1 MCDGDAAGLDARLRE
16 HDGGHAGGGGAMSQA
31 VHIAARADATAAPLT
46 RFLQTAPGRF
56 AARLLLVL
64 VLLAMWQV
72 LPDKGLRFWM
82 SGPVEIVARL
92 WSWILDGSLW
102 ENLGATLL
110 AMALGYTI
118 GTAAGIVLGL
128 LFGLLPR
135 VHRVLSPYITALYAM
150 PKIALAPLFVITLG
164 IGIESK
170 VALVAIT
177 VFFLVL
183 NSTLDGVRNV
193 DRDLTRSLALMGAT
207 RIEVIS
213 KVLVPA
219 TLPWI
224 FTGMR
229 IAVRYAFTNTLLAEL
244 IASNSGIGFMIE
256 YYSGIFDATGT
267 YAAILVLVIMSVG
280 LTEVLTQ
287 IEARLSHG
295 RGP

>member
-1 MCDGDAAGLDARLRE
+1 MSQSAAVAGLDPGIHGKTANFLSTVLGRSLARL
-16 HDGGHAGGGGAMSQA
+16 M
-31 VHIAARADATAAPLT
+31 
-46 RFLQTAPGRF
+46 
-56 AARLLLVL
+56 
-64 VLLAMWQV
+64 LALIILAIWEYQ
-72 LPDKGLRFWM
+72 PSANLRFWM

-92 WSWILDGSLW
+92 CRWIIDGSLW
-102 ENLGATLL
+102 ENLWATVL
-110 AMALGYTI
+110 AMVIGYAI
-118 GTAAGIVLGL
+118 GTIFGIVLGL
-128 LFGLLPR
+128 LFGLMPR

-193 DRDLTRSLALMGAT
+193 DRDLVRALSLMGAA
-207 RIEVIS
+207 RSEVIV

-244 IASNSGIGFMIE
+244 IASNRGVGFMIE
-256 YYSGIFDATGT
+256 YYSGVFDATGT
-267 YAAILVLVIMSVG
+267 YAAILILVIMSVG
-280 LTEVLTQ
+280 LTELLTQ
-287 IEARLSHG
+287 IEARMA
-295 RGP
+295 RRN

>member
-1 MCDGDAAGLDARLRE
+1 MSQTIRVAQVPK
-16 HDGGHAGGGGAMSQA
+16 AGGLSLAQ
-31 VHIAARADATAAPLT
+31 
-46 RFLQTAPGRF
+46 FLQTTSGRML
-56 AARLLLVL
+56 ARLLLVL
-64 VLLAMWQV
+64 ALLSMWQA
-72 LPDKGLRFWM
+72 LPNKGLRFWM
-82 SGPVEIVARL
+82 SGPVEIIGRL
-92 WSWILDGSLW
+92 WSWVLDGSLW

-110 AMALGYTI
+110 AMALGYAI
-118 GTAAGIVLGL
+118 GTAAGIALGL
-128 LFGLLPR
+128 LFGFLPR
-135 VHRVLSPYITALYAM
+135 LHRVLSPYITALYAM

-164 IGIESK
+164 IGLESK

-193 DRDLTRSLALMGAT
+193 DRDLVRSLSLMGAT
-207 RIEVIS
+207 RIEVIT
-213 KVLVPA
+213 KVLIPG

-287 IEARLSHG
+287 FETRLS
-295 RGP
+295 RARAP

>member
-1 MCDGDAAGLDARLRE
+1 MSEAIRLPAL
-16 HDGGHAGGGGAMSQA
+16 HDGSS
-31 VHIAARADATAAPLT
+31 ATFT
-46 RFLQTAPGRF
+46 RFLATTTGRSL
-56 AARLLLVL
+56 ARLVL
-64 VLLAMWQV
+64 VLILLAMWQY
-72 LPDKGLRFWM
+72 LPSKGLRFWM
-82 SGPVEIVARL
+82 SGPVDIVARL
-92 WSWILDGSLW
+92 WSWIFDGSLW

-110 AMALGYTI
+110 AMVLGYLI
-118 GTAAGIVLGL
+118 GTSVGIALGL
-128 LFGLLPR
+128 LFGLMPR

-150 PKIALAPLFVITLG
+150 PKIALAPLFVIVFG
-164 IGIESK
+164 IGLEPK

>member
-1 MCDGDAAGLDARLRE
+1 MSEAVRLP
-16 HDGGHAGGGGAMSQA
+16 ALPFASPGALA
-31 VHIAARADATAAPLT
+31 
-46 RFLQTAPGRF
+46 RFLATGAGRA

-64 VLLAMWQV
+64 VILAAWQY
-72 LPDKGLRFWM
+72 LPSRGLRFWM
-82 SGPVEIVARL
+82 SGPVDIVARL
-92 WSWILDGSLW
+92 WSWLLDGSLW

-110 AMALGYTI
+110 AMVLGYAI
-118 GTAAGIVLGL
+118 GTGAGIVLGL
-128 LFGLLPR
+128 VFGLMPR
-135 VHRVLSPYITALYAM
+135 VYRVASPYITALYAM
-150 PKIALAPLFVITLG
+150 PKIALAPLFVIVLG

-193 DRDLTRSLALMGAT
+193 DRDLTRTLALMGAT
-207 RIEVIS
+207 RFEVVG
-213 KVLVPA
+213 KVLLPA

-244 IASNSGIGFMIE
+244 IAANSGIGFMIE

-280 LTEVLTQ
+280 LTELLTR
-287 IEARLSHG
+287 IEAMMSRG
-295 RGP
+295 RGR

>member
-1 MCDGDAAGLDARLRE
+1 MSEAGARLE
-16 HDGGHAGGGGAMSQA
+16 PGGLSGSVASTHFNLANFLS
-31 VHIAARADATAAPLT
+31 T
-46 RFLQTAPGRF
+46 RLGRSL
-56 AARLLLVL
+56 ARLLLAL
-64 VLLAMWQV
+64 IILAAWEYQ
-72 LPDKGLRFWM
+72 PSANLRFWM

-92 WSWILDGSLW
+92 GRWLVEGSLW
-102 ENLGATLL
+102 GNVGSTLL
-110 AMALGYTI
+110 AMSLGYVI
-118 GTAAGIVLGL
+118 GTSVGIVLGL
-128 LFGLLPR
+128 TFGLMPR
-135 VHRVLSPYITALYAM
+135 LHRVLSPYITAIYAM
-150 PKIALAPLFVITLG
+150 PKIALAPLFVIVLG

-193 DRDLTRSLALMGAT
+193 DRDLVRALSQMGAT
-207 RIEVIS
+207 RPEVIV

-256 YYSGIFDATGT
+256 YYSGVFDATGT

-280 LTEVLTQ
+280 LTELLTL
-287 IEARLSHG
+287 IEVRMSHTHS
-295 RGP
+295 R

>member
-1 MCDGDAAGLDARLRE
+1 MSEAVRLPVFPRAAPGALARFLTTAAG
-16 HDGGHAGGGGAMSQA
+16 
-31 VHIAARADATAAPLT
+31 RAT
-46 RFLQTAPGRF
+46 
-56 AARLLLVL
+56 ARLLLVL
-64 VLLAMWQV
+64 VILAAWQY
-72 LPDKGLRFWM
+72 LPSRGLRFWM
-82 SGPVEIVARL
+82 SGPIDIIARL
-92 WSWILDGSLW
+92 WSWVLDGSLW

-110 AMALGYTI
+110 AMALGYAI
-118 GTAAGIVLGL
+118 GTAAGIALGL
-128 LFGLLPR
+128 LFGLMPR
-135 VHRVLSPYITALYAM
+135 VYRVASPYITALYAM
-150 PKIALAPLFVITLG
+150 PKIALAPLFVIVLG

-193 DRDLTRSLALMGAT
+193 DRDLTRALTLMGAT
-207 RIEVIS
+207 RFEVIG

-280 LTEVLTQ
+280 LTEALTRL
-287 IEARLSHG
+287 EAVMS
-295 RGP
+295 RGQTP

>member
-1 MCDGDAAGLDARLRE
+1 MSGDRFKGGRGSSSNSNSVLASASFAPADFLSTTTGRTLARLTL
-16 HDGGHAGGGGAMSQA
+16 AL
-31 VHIAARADATAAPLT
+31 I
-46 RFLQTAPGRF
+46 
-56 AARLLLVL
+56 
-64 VLLAMWQV
+64 LLAMWEY
-72 LPDKGLRFWM
+72 LPGPDLRLWM
-82 SGPVEIVARL
+82 SGPVEIVVRL
-92 WSWILDGSLW
+92 GSWIADGSLW
-102 ENLGATLL
+102 ENVGATLL
-110 AMALGYTI
+110 AMALGYAI
-118 GTAAGIVLGL
+118 GTGGGITLGL
-128 LFGLLPR
+128 LFGLMPR
-135 VHRVLSPYITALYAM
+135 LYWVLSPYITALYAM
-150 PKIALAPLFVITLG
+150 PKIALAPLFIIVLG

-193 DRDLTRSLALMGAT
+193 DRDLTRALSLMGAT
-207 RIEVIS
+207 RLEVIG

-256 YYSGIFDATGT
+256 YYSGVFDATGT

-287 IEARLSHG
+287 IEARMSHG
-295 RGP
+295 R